1 MNNYK
6 LLLTLVFALVLA
18 ACNCKVEIAE
28 QTNDDFEIYPDYKGV
43 TVPCNI
49 APLNFSV
56 EDAEG
61 EYALMIAGNGEEL
74 TIKSNNGDFD
84 IPEKTWKKLME
95 KSKGQSLIFTVAK
108 KESGKWIG
116 LKPFEMHV
124 SPDSIDRMLV
134 YRLLPPLYGT
144 WMEMGIYQRDL
155 ETFEQSAIYEND
167 VNHGNC
173 VNCHSFCARNPEKM
187 LFHMRGAGG
196 ATYLKC
202 DGLKERLNTKTDST
216 VSSFTYPYWHPSG
229 RYVAFSVNNIFQVF
243 HTSDKNRIEVCDDES
258 DIIVYDIYKNEAFS
272 SPLIKTARN
281 LETFPA
287 FSADGRTLYFCS
299 AELPNSL
306 PEQYKDVHYSLLSI
320 PFNPETGSF
329 GEKIDTLYDAKAN
342 GKSVSF
348 PRPSPDGTKLVATL
362 ASYGNFSIWHKD
374 ADLVMFDLEVDS
386 CRMLDN
392 ANSNDVES
400 YHSWSG
406 NSRWL
411 VFSSR
416 RDDGLYTRPYI
427 VNISADGKV
436 GKPFILP
443 QRHPKQFYKDLM
455 YSYNIPELA
464 EAPIELNPRSVSDWI
479 SSPESKVNYRGSD
492 LNRGGRR

>member
-1 MNNYK
+1 MNNDK
-6 LLLTLVFALVLA
+6 FLLTLVLA
-18 ACNCKVEIAE
+18 FVMFACNNKVEIAQ
-28 QTNDDFEIYPDYKGV
+28 QTDDDFEIYPDYKGV
-43 TVPCNI
+43 TLPCNI
-49 APLNFSV
+49 APLNFNV
-56 EDAEG
+56 EGAEG
-61 EYALMIAGNGEEL
+61 EYALSITGNGEEL
-74 TIKSNNGDFD
+74 CVKARNGDFD
-84 IPEKTWKKLME
+84 IPEKRWKRLLQ
-95 KSKGQSLIFTVAK
+95 KSKGQSLVCTVAK
-108 KESGKWIG
+108 KESGKWVG
-116 LKPFEMHV
+116 LKPFEMYV
-124 SPDSIDRMLV
+124 SPDSIERMLA

-155 ETFEQSAIYEND
+155 ESFEQKAIYEND

-173 VNCHSFCARNPEKM
+173 VNCHSFCSRDAEKM

-216 VSSFTYPYWHPSG
+216 ISSFTYPYWHPSG
-229 RYVAFSVNNIFQVF
+229 RYVAFSVNDIFQVF
-243 HTSDKNRIEVCDDES
+243 HTSDRNRIEVCDDAS

-272 SPLIKTARN
+272 SPLLKREGI

-287 FSADGRTLYFCS
+287 FSADGCTLYFCS

-320 PFNPETGSF
+320 PFNPETGTF
-329 GEKIDTLYDAKAN
+329 GEKVDTLYDAKAN

-374 ADLVMFDLEVDS
+374 ADLIMFDLSDGS
-386 CRMLDN
+386 YAMLDN
-392 ANSNDVES
+392 ANSDDVES

-427 VNISADGKV
+427 VNISADGIV

-455 YSYNIPELA
+455 YSYNIPELVN
-464 EAPIELNPRSVSDWI
+464 APIELTPREVSKWI
-479 SSPESKVNYRGSD
+479 ENPESKVNYRKSD
-492 LNRGGRR
+492 LSKPGM